1 MRLWITIAQD
11 WMQDPRGQM
20 GQDWLWSQR
29 LWGDQIKKIDKI
41 LAKKKKMWK
50 KPQNVKKINM
60 VMGLGLKE
68 NPFANRGLCASPI
81 SGRFFPRLC
90 TKPMKPKGPVMIFRR
105 SWPDLLAKATRP

>member
-41 LAKKKKMWK
+41 LAKKKNVEKTPKCK
-50 KPQNVKKINM
+50 KN
-60 VMGLGLKE
+60 
-68 NPFANRGLCASPI
+68 
-81 SGRFFPRLC
+81 
-90 TKPMKPKGPVMIFRR
+90 
-105 SWPDLLAKATRP
+105 